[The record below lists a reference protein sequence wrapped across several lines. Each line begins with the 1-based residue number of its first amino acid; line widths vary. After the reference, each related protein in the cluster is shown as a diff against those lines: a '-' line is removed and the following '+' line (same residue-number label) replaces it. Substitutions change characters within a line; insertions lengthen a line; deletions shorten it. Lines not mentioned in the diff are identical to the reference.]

1 MRFAEQRVEGAVGGA
16 EVAGGAE
23 VDERVDDG
31 DFVFRHAHA
40 GEVGEG
46 HVVALQDFARLVG
59 LAELDEDVQVV
70 GGGGGDEEGGERAAK
85 EVGAR
90 GEGVGEVEF
99 AGVGIF
105 LGGGRSGVV
114 GETG

>member
-1 MRFAEQRVEGAVGGA
+1 MPTHFNHQLFTRRKHHPAGPHPDIQFRDLARWNFFFRRVGVDGPMRFAEQRVEGAVGGA

-59 LAELDEDVQVV
+59 LAELDEDV
-70 GGGGGDEEGGERAAK
+70 
-85 EVGAR
+85 
-90 GEGVGEVEF
+90 
-99 AGVGIF
+99 
-105 LGGGRSGVV
+105 
-114 GETG
+114 